1 LGGRRRRRKEEKGGG
16 LSNLSGFFL
25 FPQFCTPILAEV
37 RRWESHHH
45 HPKEICYDGHPIFDH

>member
-1 LGGRRRRRKEEKGGG
+1 LGGRRRKEEKGGG
-16 LSNLSGFFL
+16 LSNLSGFS
-25 FPQFCTPILAEV
+25 FPSVSYPILAEV